1 VARSEPSY
9 PVSACETSD
18 DHPEFV
24 ALHQLQ
30 YYYGADFRTERG
42 KSMKVRR
49 LMAMLNEMGSD
60 NDIFVQEVD
69 CEGRIMV
76 ETKYTVIEVHQILN
90 WTYINIVKEHED
102 TGAL

>member
-1 VARSEPSY
+1 MM
-9 PVSACETSD
+9 
-18 DHPEFV
+18 
-24 ALHQLQ
+24 
-30 YYYGADFRTERG
+30 ERG

-49 LMAMLNEMGSD
+49 LMAMLNEMGPD

-76 ETKYTVIEVHQILN
+76 ETKYTIIEVHQILN

-102 TGAL
+102 TDTL